1 MAKKHEKKTNAMR
14 ELDRIGAAYDTHIW
28 DCAEAM
34 SGVEVADHLGLEVAR
49 VFKTLVTVGKSGT
62 HYVFM
67 VPVAEELDL
76 KKAAACVGEKSVHMI
91 PSEGASSPYWL
102 HPRWVQPLGDEEALR
117 DHDRSIGTRARAH
130 RLLRRAARLPDRYER
145 GCARRSDPAELRRYR
160 YLRSMP
166 SSSLTR
172 SNAASIALSMS

>member
-1 MAKKHEKKTNAMR
+1 MAKKNEKKTNAMR

-34 SGVEVADHLGLEVAR
+34 NGVEVADHLGLEVAR

-91 PSEGASSPYWL
+91 PSKELLPLTGYIHGGCS
-102 HPRWVQPLGDEEALR
+102 PLGMKKLFTTKIDQSAREHERIVFSGGRLGCQIDTSVDALAEAIPLNFA
-117 DHDRSIGTRARAH
+117 D
-130 RLLRRAARLPDRYER
+130 
-145 GCARRSDPAELRRYR
+145 
-160 YLRSMP
+160 
-166 SSSLTR
+166 
-172 SNAASIALSMS
+172 IAT

>member
-34 SGVEVADHLGLEVAR
+34 SGIEVADHLGLEVAR
-49 VFKTLVTVGKSGT
+49 VFKTLVTVGKSDA

-91 PSEGASSPYWL
+91 PSKELLPLTGYIHGGCS
-102 HPRWVQPLGDEEALR
+102 PLGMKKLFTTTIDQSAREHERIVFSGGRLGCQIDTSVDALAEAIPLNFA
-117 DHDRSIGTRARAH
+117 D
-130 RLLRRAARLPDRYER
+130 
-145 GCARRSDPAELRRYR
+145 
-160 YLRSMP
+160 
-166 SSSLTR
+166 
-172 SNAASIALSMS
+172 IATAPPR

>member
-91 PSEGASSPYWL
+91 PSKEL
-102 HPRWVQPLGDEEALR
+102 HPQGATSTVG
-117 DHDRSIGTRARAH
+117 
-130 RLLRRAARLPDRYER
+130 AAPW
-145 GCARRSDPAELRRYR
+145 G
-160 YLRSMP
+160 
-166 SSSLTR
+166 
-172 SNAASIALSMS
+172 

>member
-1 MAKKHEKKTNAMR
+1 MAKKNEKKTNAMR

-34 SGVEVADHLGLEVAR
+34 NGVEVADHLGLEVAR

-91 PSEGASSPYWL
+91 PSKELLPLTGYIHGGCS
-102 HPRWVQPLGDEEALR
+102 PLGMKKLFATTIDQ
-117 DHDRSIGTRARAH
+117 
-130 RLLRRAARLPDRYER
+130 
-145 GCARRSDPAELRRYR
+145 
-160 YLRSMP
+160 
-166 SSSLTR
+166 
-172 SNAASIALSMS
+172 

>member
-91 PSEGASSPYWL
+91 PSKEL
-102 HPRWVQPLGDEEALR
+102 LPLTGYILGMKKLFTTTIDQSAREHEHIVFSGGRLGCQIDTSVDALAEAIPLNFA
-117 DHDRSIGTRARAH
+117 D
-130 RLLRRAARLPDRYER
+130 
-145 GCARRSDPAELRRYR
+145 
-160 YLRSMP
+160 
-166 SSSLTR
+166 
-172 SNAASIALSMS
+172 IAT